1 MSYGICGAKGSGRL
15 GPFRIISPRAQ
26 PMRKCPRITKEGPQ
40 LLGEIAEERRVLS
53 NSCPEKKG

>member
-15 GPFRIISPRAQ
+15 APFRIISPRAQ

-40 LLGEIAEERRVLS
+40 LLGEIVEERRVLGDS
-53 NSCPEKKG
+53 S